1 MRRWF
6 ARAVLMAGCLSLGAP
21 LHAQHDAMSEIY
33 GQGVHRYFAGDY
45 AGAELLL
52 NEVHAAGSED
62 PRVHYF
68 LGMCKVAQGG
78 GVMAGLA
85 DFEAGALA
93 EAKSKSSFQVGVA
106 LTRIQ
111 GAARR
116 EIEKARLVARSKVH
130 QQQLLEQRAR
140 NEAAATA
147 RSTAPAVGTLPP
159 GTGNVPD
166 PLTDGGLAGQAT
178 VDPVQPSA
186 ADTTNPF
193 ADDPVTPMPAGP
205 TTTTPETPAEGTDPF
220 ANPTAEPAMDD
231 PFATPNN

>member
-130 QQQLLEQRAR
+130 
-140 NEAAATA
+140 
-147 RSTAPAVGTLPP
+147 P